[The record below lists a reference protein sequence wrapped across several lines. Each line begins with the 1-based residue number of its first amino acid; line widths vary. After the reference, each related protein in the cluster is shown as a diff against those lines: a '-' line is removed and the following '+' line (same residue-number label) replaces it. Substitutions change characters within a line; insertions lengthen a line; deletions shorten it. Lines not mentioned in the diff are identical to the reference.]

1 MPSQRL
7 IKCLLWVD
15 SSRKTLLRHLVVLI
29 LVWCGPAWGQAST
42 PAGLWQTVSD
52 RTGQPGGLVRVVEVD
67 GEYIGTV
74 VAVFSP
80 PAPDPHPLCNLCEGD
95 LKDQPVVGMIILSG
109 VRRSGDSYSTGRILD
124 PDEGQVYKCRIA
136 LLDEG
141 RKLEVRGFIGIP
153 LLGRSQTWSRKE

>member
-15 SSRKTLLRHLVVLI
+15 SSRKTLLRHLVVLV
-29 LVWCGPAWGQAST
+29 LAWCGPAWGQAST

-95 LKDQPVVGMIILSG
+95 LKDKPVVGMIILRG